1 MIIAELNK
9 HGSVGSIGMLAAFG
23 LTLVGSIASYRLV
36 ERPALRLNAGLVSDR
51 SR

>member
-9 HGSVGSIGMLAAFG
+9 YGSVGSVGMLAAFG
-23 LTLVGSIASYRLV
+23 LAPVGSIASYRLV
-36 ERPALRLNAGLVSDR
+36 ERPALRLSAGLVSDG